1 MFRFRTSQ
9 VTPTAR
15 ALWVLLLV
23 FALVL
28 SACGGGQQPAAEEE
42 PAPAEEAA
50 SSEDTDEAAD
60 DAMMSAKEA
69 PMLAEMV
76 AAGELP
82 PLEERIPI
90 DPLVIDLPWI
100 EIGQYGGT
108 LKRTTTSTDFR
119 DTSQYMYGH
128 SPLHWQ
134 DGGAAVGLGLARAWE
149 SNEDASQWTFYFREG
164 TKWSDGHPFTVDDI
178 LFWWQDMAAN
188 PDHPMAMPAW
198 TLVGGQP
205 MTAEKIDDYTI
216 RFSFAASSPL
226 IERELAAFVNGG
238 ISYNFGPYPRHY
250 LEQFHPNYSD
260 AADYEEFTEK
270 QDWWNNPDRPVLN
283 AWMLV
288 TLEPGNRM
296 ILERNPYYYA
306 VDTAGNQLPYIDRME
321 VSFAENAEVLK
332 LRIFSGDVNFHAH
345 PHLSLRDLAVLKEN
359 EANGDYRV
367 LLWDNGAGGA
377 PAWGVN
383 WNNPDDAKRAIV
395 RTTQYRRALSH
406 AMDRERIRKI
416 TFLGLGG
423 EASTGTMSPNS
434 AQFNRSQK
442 GQEMLVAWRES
453 AVTYDPELAASLLD
467 EIDVTDQDGDGFR
480 DLPDGSP
487 LEVRID
493 FPAGN
498 TAFIETAELM
508 TEDWKAIGLNA
519 YVNSIPGSQ
528 VGVMTTNAT
537 YDIRLYGGGAPD
549 GPDLLTYPAWLISYG
564 SGGRWAPLYGA
575 WMAAEGTPKEGTEL
589 DLDPRDRTPPREEIP
604 VDDPMFRMWELYK
617 QAIAEPDLARRDEL
631 TFEIIQ
637 IHIDE
642 GPFLL
647 GGIADP
653 PNIVIASNQFHNV
666 PTSED
671 IPLGGWLGPWVL
683 GMPGAMTYPEVY
695 FIAE

>member
-1 MFRFRTSQ
+1 MFRTRTSRMSR
-9 VTPTAR
+9 VAG
-15 ALWVLLLV
+15 AVWVLLLAL
-23 FALVL
+23 ALVL
-28 SACGGGQQPAAEEE
+28 SACGGGAEPAAEE
-42 PAPAEEAA
+42 PAAAEEEAA
-50 SSEDTDEAAD
+50 QESDEGAD
-60 DAMMSAKEA
+60 DAMMSGKEA
-69 PMLAEMV
+69 PQLAEMV
-76 AAGELP
+76 AAGDLP

-100 EIGQYGGT
+100 EVGKYGGT
-108 LKRTTTSTDFR
+108 LRRTTTRSNLQ
-119 DTSQYMYGH
+119 DTASYMYGH
-128 SPLHWQ
+128 SPLHWEE
-134 DGGAAVGLGLARAWE
+134 GGTAVGPGLAKAWE
-149 SNEDASQWTFYFREG
+149 INADATEWTFFFREG
-164 TKWSDGHPFTVDDI
+164 TKWSDGHPFTVDDV
-178 LFWWQDMAAN
+178 LFWWEDMAAN

-205 MTAEKIDDYTI
+205 MTAEKVDDYTI
-216 RFSFAASSPL
+216 RFIFAASAPL
-226 IERELAAFVNGG
+226 VDIELAAFVNGG
-238 ISYNFGPYPRHY
+238 ISGNFGPYPRHY
-250 LEQFHPNYSD
+250 LEQFHPKYSD

-283 AWMLV
+283 AWMPVL
-288 TLEPGNRM
+288 LEPGNRM
-296 ILERNPYYYA
+296 LLERNPYYYA
-306 VDTAGNQLPYIDRME
+306 VDTAGNQLPYIDSME
-321 VSFAENAEVLK
+321 VIFSENAEVLK
-332 LRIFSGDVNFHAH
+332 LRIFNGDVNFHAH

-359 EANGDYRV
+359 ESKGDYRV

-383 WNNPDDAKRAIV
+383 WNNPDDAKRAVV
-395 RTTQYRRALSH
+395 RTIQYRRALSH

-416 TFLGLGG
+416 TFLGLG
-423 EASTGTMSPNS
+423 EAASTGTMSPNS
-434 AQFNRSQK
+434 GQFNRTER
-442 GQEMLVAWRES
+442 GQEMLVAWRDS
-453 AVTYDPELAASLLD
+453 AVTYDPDLAASLLD

-508 TEDWKAIGLNA
+508 VEDWKAIGLNA
-519 YVNSIPGSQ
+519 FVNSIPGSQ
-528 VGVMTTNAT
+528 LGVMTTSAT

-549 GPDLLTYPAWLISYG
+549 GPDLLTYPAWLVSYG

-604 VDDPMFRMWELYK
+604 VDDPMYRMWELYK
-617 QAIAEPDLARRDEL
+617 QAIAEPDEDKRDEL
-631 TFEIIQ
+631 TFQIIQ

-653 PNIVIASNQFHNV
+653 PNIIVAGNQFLNV
-666 PTSED
+666 PTRD
-671 IPLGGWLGPWVL
+671 DLPLGGWHGPGVL

-695 FIAE
+695 FVAE